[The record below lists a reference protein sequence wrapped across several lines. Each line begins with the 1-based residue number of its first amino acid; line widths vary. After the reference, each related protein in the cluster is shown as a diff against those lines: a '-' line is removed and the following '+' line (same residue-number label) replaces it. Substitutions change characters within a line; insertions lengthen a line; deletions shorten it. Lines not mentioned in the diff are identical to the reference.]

1 MKNKER
7 DKEKQGKTRKDK
19 ERQGL
24 AQAKPGQVRRKQ
36 LQCFVM
42 YPVGHSRL
50 QERAGIETASA
61 EYDSE
66 PDR

>member
-42 YPVGHSRL
+42 
-50 QERAGIETASA
+50 
-61 EYDSE
+61 
-66 PDR
+66 